1 MQKYLSF
8 LKCSSVVI
16 KVAAW
21 ILLFLGIVGAISL
34 FLGRIPGNPRWAGI
48 VILIFYSFMFFFFFL
63 VAKLADILTQII
75 NEIHKN

>member
-1 MQKYLSF
+1 MRKYLGF

-21 ILLFLGIVGAISL
+21 IFLFFGIIGSVSL
-34 FLGRIPGNPRWAGI
+34 FSGRVPGNPRWAGF

-63 VAKLADILTQII
+63 VAKIADILIRII
-75 NEIHKN
+75 DETHKD